1 MPFPSFLLTRTQPE
15 PEVIYLKHVE
25 GQRQQQQKKEEV
37 VERFGAPSFL
47 TPLRDQNINEGER
60 IHFEA
65 KISPLGDP
73 SMKVEWYFNGAPI
86 PASKKVKKIG

>member
-1 MPFPSFLLTRTQPE
+1 M
-15 PEVIYLKHVE
+15 IYLKHVE
-25 GQRQQQQKKEEV
+25 QARAEKKEEAV
-37 VERFGAPSFL
+37 QQFGAPAFL
-47 TPLRDQNINEGER
+47 TPLRDQVINEGER

-86 PASKKVKKIG
+86 PASTITISLYNSIRSHYHLNHF